1 MDDARRYWSAI
12 DKNRSLP
19 RVLTTFVAS
28 VAYVCGHAM
37 VLLYQ
42 IVALNVAMNSH
53 SNALLTIVISNQFVE
68 IKVPPFASP
77 QRQEI
82 AVLLPKMHNYL

>member
-19 RVLTTFVAS
+19 RVLTAFVAS

-68 IKVPPFASP
+68 IKVPPFCLA
-77 QRQEI
+77 
-82 AVLLPKMHNYL
+82 PKAGNSRAAPENA